1 MSSMT
6 PSAKRVIFLNISA
19 GIRERSRGQYQ
30 ATVFVNNVLDED
42 YASSIIDVS
51 SLYRGDAAYMHLVPR
66 NAQRY
71 VGFRLKYLL

>member
-1 MSSMT
+1 MSSIT
-6 PSAKRVIFLNISA
+6 PSANRVIFLNISA

-51 SLYRGDAAYMHLVPR
+51 ALYRGDTAYRHLVLR

-71 VGFRLKYLL
+71 AVFRLKYLL